1 MCGIV
6 GIYNRN
12 PERAFVSKSELERM
26 RDKMVHRGPNDSGI
40 WISDDNIIG
49 LAHRRLSIIDLNPLA
64 AQPMTNA
71 ICKKYSPIWIV
82 FNGYKQ
88 PSKFK
93 TLLITVYAY

>member
-12 PERAFVSKSELERM
+12 SEKAFVSKNELERM

-40 WISDDNIIG
+40 WISDDNRIG
-49 LAHRRLSIIDLNPLA
+49 LAHRRLSIIDLNPSA

-71 ICKKYSPIWIV
+71 ICKKHSPIWIV
-82 FNGYKQ
+82 FNGEIYNHQ
-88 PSKFK
+88 NLRQS
-93 TLLITVYAY
+93 